1 VNQMPEEAWR
11 ALDVEYDDPYMNL
24 AVEEAIPRKVG
35 EGKVPNTVRFWRNL
49 NAVVIGYFQSAKL
62 EVNFEACK
70 NLGTIIARRFTGG
83 GAVYQ
88 DRGNLN
94 YAISIRK
101 GHQLIPEDLSET
113 FKILSSGV
121 VEGLRMLG
129 LNAKFKPL
137 NDIQISG
144 RKVSGAAGSMRW
156 GTVFHHGSILISS
169 NLSILSKVLTAPNRR
184 LKDKH
189 VRSVRKTVT
198 TISDELGRDISVDE
212 VKEKL
217 RNGIEKAY
225 KIKLVDGILTREEEI
240 LAEELF
246 QSKYSRDV
254 WNLGR

>member
-1 VNQMPEEAWR
+1 MPKEAWR
-11 ALDVEYDDPYMNL
+11 ILDLEYPDPYMNL

-62 EVNFEACK
+62 EVNFEACRS
-70 NLGTIIARRFTGG
+70 LGITISRRFTGG

-88 DRGNLN
+88 DQGNLN

-101 GHQLIPEDLSET
+101 GHRLIPEDLLET
-113 FKILSSGV
+113 FKILSSGA

-129 LNAKFKPL
+129 LNAEFKPL
-137 NDIQISG
+137 SDIQIDG

-169 NLSILSKVLTAPNRR
+169 DLSILSRVLSAPDRR
-184 LKDKH
+184 LKVEH

-198 TISDELGRDISVDE
+198 TIRDELGRDISVDD

-217 RNGIEKAY
+217 RMGIEKAY
-225 KIKLVDGILTREEEI
+225 KIKLVDGTLTRKEEL

-246 QSKYSRDV
+246 QSKYSTEI

>member
-1 VNQMPEEAWR
+1 MPEEAWR
-11 ALDVEYDDPYMNL
+11 ILDLEYDDPYMNL

-62 EVNFEACK
+62 EVNLEACK
-70 NLGTIIARRFTGG
+70 SLGTTISRRFTGG

-101 GHQLIPEDLSET
+101 GHHLIPEDLLET
-113 FKILSSGV
+113 FKILSSGA
-121 VEGLRMLG
+121 VEGIRMLG
-129 LNAKFKPL
+129 LNAGFKPL
-137 NDIQISG
+137 SDIQVNG

-169 NLSILSKVLTAPNRR
+169 DLSILSKVLSAPDRR

-189 VRSVRKTVT
+189 IRSVRKAVT
-198 TISDELGRDISVDE
+198 TIRGELGRDISVDE

-217 RNGIEKAY
+217 RMGIEKAF
-225 KIKLVDGILTREEEI
+225 KIKLVDGTITREEKL

-246 QSKYSRDV
+246 QSIYSTEI

>member
-1 VNQMPEEAWR
+1 MPEEAWR
-11 ALDVEYDDPYMNL
+11 ILDLEYDDPYMNL

-62 EVNFEACK
+62 EVNLEACK
-70 NLGTIIARRFTGG
+70 SLGTTISRRFTGG

-88 DRGNLN
+88 DQGNLN

-101 GHQLIPEDLSET
+101 GHPLIPEDLLET
-113 FKILSSGV
+113 FKILSSGA
-121 VEGLRMLG
+121 VEGIRMLG
-129 LNAKFKPL
+129 LNAGFKPL
-137 NDIQISG
+137 SDIQVNG

-169 NLSILSKVLTAPNRR
+169 DLSILSKVLSAPDRR
-184 LKDKH
+184 LKHKH
-189 VRSVRKTVT
+189 VRSVRKAVT
-198 TISDELGRDISVDE
+198 TIRGELGRHISVDE

-217 RNGIEKAY
+217 RMGIEKAF
-225 KIKLVDGILTREEEI
+225 KIKLVDGAITREEKL

-246 QSKYSRDV
+246 QSKYSTEI